1 MQTRPRIALTVI
13 ARDEED
19 NLADLAA
26 SVSGQV
32 DEMVLLDTGSVDGTV
47 ERARELGFIVGHRPW
62 TDSFAEARNA
72 AWELTDASWLLTL
85 DCDERLVVEPNSPT
99 LHQIVA
105 QAQAA
110 GASGCIVEGIN
121 LEDYGR
127 QSMFRSARL
136 HRREGQHWV
145 GRVHEQVEPTVEGTV
160 VSYVFCPS
168 VKFIHSGY
176 LSEVMV
182 RRNKQDRN
190 LDLAQK
196 MYDDNPEVP
205 SAIRALALARA
216 HGAANSSH
224 SIITKYC
231 DEALMD
237 PSALGSAGWSWA
249 LTMRVRIY
257 KEEGN
262 LDMALQLLQRQSEA
276 VRCAL
281 VSLQTAQ
288 MCYDMDRYEQARVHL
303 SLSRQL
309 PKTTPYSPEEFD
321 RDCSLLEVKLIAAEG
336 RVVDALDELIRVSA
350 HYSDDPYVVETL
362 AAVMAR
368 MPS

>member
-110 GASGCIVEGIN
+110 GASGCTITCMNYYSV
-121 LEDYGR
+121 DQ
-127 QSMFRSARL
+127 QSQALTMRL

-145 GRVHEQVEPTVEGTV
+145 GRVHERVLNKSGGPVPHIIVNTVHIV
-160 VSYVFCPS
+160 
-168 VKFIHSGY
+168 HHGY
-176 LSEVMV
+176 LPEVMEA
-182 RRNKQDRN
+182 KGKAQRN
-190 LDLAQK
+190 LHLAQQ
-196 MYDDNPEVP
+196 MYDQDADVP
-205 SAIRALALARA
+205 IARRAAELARA
-216 HGAANSSH
+216 LVLAGGDPRDIAYYCNQALKDPASLTE
-224 SIITKYC
+224 IVLAWVLDYRTKT
-231 DEALMD
+231 LV
-237 PSALGSAGWSWA
+237 S
-249 LTMRVRIY
+249 
-257 KEEGN
+257 EGN
-262 LDMALQLLQRQSEA
+262 LREALDILLRPSTP
-276 VRCAL
+276 RCAL
-281 VSLQTAQ
+281 LSMKTSGIALTLGMNEISEKYLRQSYAWPAVLAVDPSSFSLERELLSVQV
-288 MCYDMDRYEQARVHL
+288 MSARG
-303 SLSRQL
+303 
-309 PKTTPYSPEEFD
+309 D
-321 RDCSLLEVKLIAAEG
+321 
-336 RVVDALDELIRVSA
+336 VVAALDLLIEISNQHPQSPRVA
-350 HYSDDPYVVETL
+350 EV
-362 AAVMAR
+362 AAKILNQA
-368 MPS
+368 